1 MTDIAA
7 VMGIAG
13 IESFDKQLIHRRKL
27 FFKYEKTLKN
37 ISGIRFVNSSDE
49 NLYHGA
55 WLSTVIVENRVGL
68 QKKLAEYEIESG
80 QVHYR
85 NDRYKIFSKFKK
97 NNLPYMDEIENKYLV
112 LPLHSKVKLKD
123 VEKISNIIK
132 SGW

>member
-13 IESFDKQLIHRRKL
+13 LESFAKQLDHRRKL
-27 FFKYEKTLKN
+27 FFKYEEEFKN
-37 ISGIRFVNSSDE
+37 IPGIRFVNSNDKDF
-49 NLYHGA
+49 YHGA

-68 QKKLAEYEIESG
+68 QKKLIEHDIESS

-97 NNLPYMDEIENKYLV
+97 IIF
-112 LPLHSKVKLKD
+112 PLWINMRINIWFYHYIQKLKKKMLKKL
-123 VEKISNIIK
+123 VT
-132 SGW
+132 